1 MKRSPNR
8 HGPSTY
14 AKDSLMCFG
23 GSSSAFRHQ
32 RILAILKASV
42 ILMPADEHPNPM
54 TIDTRPHPAYLS
66 APMNF
71 WRNRR

>member
-1 MKRSPNR
+1 MHRR
-8 HGPSTY
+8 
-14 AKDSLMCFG
+14 LL
-23 GSSSAFRHQ
+23 SAFRYQ

-42 ILMPADEHPNPM
+42 ILMAADEHPM

-71 WRNRR
+71 SRNRR

>member
-14 AKDSLMCFG
+14 AKDSLICIG
-23 GSSSAFRHQ
+23 GSSSAFRYQ

-42 ILMPADEHPNPM
+42 ILMAADEHPM

-71 WRNRR
+71 SRNRR

>member
-14 AKDSLMCFG
+14 AKDSLICIR
-23 GSSSAFRHQ
+23 GSSSAFRYQ

-42 ILMPADEHPNPM
+42 ILMAAADEHPM
-54 TIDTRPHPAYLS
+54 TLDTRPHPAYLS

-71 WRNRR
+71 SRNRR

>member
-8 HGPSTY
+8 HGPSAY
-14 AKDSLMCFG
+14 AKDSLHP
-23 GSSSAFRHQ
+23 GSSSAFRYQ

-42 ILMPADEHPNPM
+42 ILMAAADEHPM

-71 WRNRR
+71 SRNRR